1 MVEADYA
8 KPFIAHA
15 SLGPSCAVAQVTGDR
30 LRVWTHGQG
39 VFPMRAALAKLLGLS
54 PDRLRITHLDGAG
67 CYGHNGADDAACDA
81 ALIAR
86 ALHGEHAGRPV
97 RVQWSRQD
105 EMAWAPFGSAM
116 AMRARGVLDERGNVA
131 SWSYDLWSH
140 SHSTRPG
147 REAGFVAAWHLA
159 TPQPPPVALNIPGPS
174 GGEDRNAVPLY
185 DFPSQRVI
193 EHFVAEMPV
202 RVSALRSLGA
212 FANVFAIESFLDELA
227 AAAGADRIEY
237 RLRHLSDPRARAV
250 IEAVA
255 RAARW
260 GSTPDVGPGAPARG
274 RGVAFARYK
283 NQAAYVA
290 LVADVAVD
298 RGDGVI
304 RVERMTAAVDAG
316 DVVNPDGLRNQI
328 EGGMA
333 QAASWTLHEE
343 VRFDRERI
351 ASVDWRSYPIG
362 RFASAPA
369 VSVEVI
375 ERPDDPPVGAG
386 EAAQGPTAAAIANA
400 VFAAT
405 GVRLR
410 ELPLRPERVLAG
422 LSASGAASPAAP

>member
-1 MVEADYA
+1 M
-8 KPFIAHA
+8 
-15 SLGPSCAVAQVTGDR
+15 
-30 LRVWTHGQG
+30 
-39 VFPMRAALAKLLGLS
+39 
-54 PDRLRITHLDGAG
+54 DGAG

-86 ALHGEHAGRPV
+86 ALDGTLAGRGV

-116 AMRARGVLDERGNVA
+116 SIRVRGGLDAQGKVA

-140 SHSTRPG
+140 AHSTRPG
-147 REAGFVAAWHLA
+147 RGEAGFVAAWHLA
-159 TPQPPPVALNIPGPS
+159 SPQPAAAAFNIPQPA

-193 EHFVAEMPV
+193 EHFVPDMPV

-212 FANVFAIESFLDELA
+212 FANVFAIESFMDELA
-227 AAAGADRIEY
+227 VAAAVDPVEF
-237 RLRHLSDPRARAV
+237 RLRHLSDARGRAV
-250 IEAVA
+250 IETATRAAGWKSGGDRGSA
-255 RAARW
+255 RA
-260 GSTPDVGPGAPARG
+260 VLGAENEPAERMVDTIRG
-274 RGVAFARYK
+274 AGFAFARYK

-290 LVADVAVD
+290 LVAEIAVD
-298 RGDGVI
+298 RADGTI

-328 EGGMA
+328 EGGMV

-343 VRFDRERI
+343 VTFDRERI
-351 ASVDWRSYPIG
+351 TSVDWRSYPIA
-362 RFASAPA
+362 RFTAAP
-369 VSVEVI
+369 VVKVEVI
-375 ERPDDPPVGAG
+375 ERPNDPPVGAG
-386 EAAQGPTAAAIANA
+386 EAAQGPAAAAIANA

-410 ELPLRPERVLAG
+410 DLPLRPQRVR
-422 LSASGAASPAAP
+422 AAL